1 MIQRFEDEYPECRIV
16 PEPEVAGDSGSQHSS
31 EGHQDPSTVAGSL
44 PADSTL
50 DEETA
55 IDDEDTDRYAI
66 RLSRRSSN
74 TSLHSRALTSEEG
87 RIHRIGQNLRRDF
100 LEPSL
105 GQSDE
110 ARRMSD
116 DGSHLNALRKRLVNL
131 RRDDDIQSRVDS
143 VGPDKAFQDLGSTV
157 EELWIIQQ
165 QDEEAFQKFKES
177 QLAAQINSGLRP
189 PSSKGNDSHTDPSAK
204 TSS

>member
-16 PEPEVAGDSGSQHSS
+16 PEPEVAGDSSSQHSS
-31 EGHQDPSTVAGSL
+31 EGHQDPSTLAASP
-44 PADSTL
+44 PADTIL
-50 DEETA
+50 DGETA
-55 IDDEDTDRYAI
+55 IDNEDTDRYAI
-66 RLSRRSSN
+66 RLSRSGSN

-105 GQSDE
+105 GQSDD

-131 RRDDDIQSRVDS
+131 RDDDIRSRVDS
-143 VGPDKAFQDLGSTV
+143 VGPDKAFQELGSTV

-189 PSSKGNDSHTDPSAK
+189 PSSKGNDSHTNPSAK